1 MKKNMK
7 IDEKTKFFNDLE
19 LLLLNIQNKRKSE
32 SIENQEYMKNK
43 KIKISKE
50 SNKKE
55 INIIE
60 KKEEI
65 NKIENI
71 KKEINKIE
79 ETNKIEE
86 KKNIEILEMKKE
98 KKKEKLLFEN
108 KNIYINES
116 KYLSKTRSNNLKEKI
131 KENGIFF

>member
-1 MKKNMK
+1 MK

-71 KKEINKIE
+71 KKEIKKIE